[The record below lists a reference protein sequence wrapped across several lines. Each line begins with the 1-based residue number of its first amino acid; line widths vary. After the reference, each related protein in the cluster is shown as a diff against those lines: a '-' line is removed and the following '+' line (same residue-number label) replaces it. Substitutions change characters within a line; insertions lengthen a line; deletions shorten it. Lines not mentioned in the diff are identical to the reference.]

1 MEGRKSQL
9 FSVDVDGLVE
19 SIDKLKYFDSKR
31 YQLSIT
37 LEDLA
42 EVLSN
47 YVLDSNEDIE
57 KLDTWFVYDGKYFA
71 EEE

>member
-1 MEGRKSQL
+1 ML
-9 FSVDVDGLVE
+9 SVDVDGLVE

>member
-1 MEGRKSQL
+1 M

-57 KLDTWFVYDGKYFA
+57 KMDAWFVYDEKYFA